1 MGTLTVQNL
10 QGPTSGA
17 NANKVIIPSGQTLDA
32 SNGFTAPAGH
42 VIQMQNAGISGN
54 ASTTS
59 STSFVDTGLSVNITP
74 KFATSKIFVV
84 THTVISIGNGANHAR
99 VDFKC
104 IESGS
109 GTEVYRMDYH
119 GTDGTQN
126 GNIQKNMSGSG
137 VFPCSNT
144 NQLTFKTQVQKANST
159 AGEAGT
165 IYYFWY
171 VGSSHTIT
179 ALEIAA

>member
-1 MGTLTVQNL
+1 MSTFHVENL
-10 QGPTSGA
+10 KGLSSGG
-17 NANKVIIPSGQTLDA
+17 NANKIIIPSGQTLDA

-42 VIQMQNAGISGN
+42 VIQMQNAGIAGN
-54 ASTTS
+54 SSTTT

-74 KFATSKIFVV
+74 KFATSKILVIV
-84 THTVISIGNGANHAR
+84 HTVISIKNVANHAR
-99 VDFKC
+99 VDFRC
-104 IESGS
+104 LDSG
-109 GTEVYRMDYH
+109 GTELYRMDYH

-137 VFPCSNT
+137 IFPCSNT
-144 NQLTFKTQVQKANST
+144 NKLTFKTQVQKANST
-159 AGEAGT
+159 AGESGN